1 MEEVTPKANLKVH
14 KFIFGF
20 SQGNYGNLTF
30 NWIYIN
36 PLKVFQKDEVDLIT

>member
-1 MEEVTPKANLKVH
+1 MEEVTPKENLKVH

-20 SQGNYGNLTF
+20 SQGTYGNFTY

-36 PLKVFQKDEVDLIT
+36 PLKVLPKR